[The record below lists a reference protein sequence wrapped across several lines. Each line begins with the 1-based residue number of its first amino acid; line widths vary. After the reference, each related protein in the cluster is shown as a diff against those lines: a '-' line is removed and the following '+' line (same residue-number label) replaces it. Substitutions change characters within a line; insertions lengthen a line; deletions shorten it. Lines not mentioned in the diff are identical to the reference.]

1 MITEKVVLSAA
12 HCVSKNQ
19 SGHLIGLGFHNL
31 SGYSD
36 WSEEEWRKHV
46 IKEVKEIIVHEKYD
60 KDTDVYD
67 FALFILEAP
76 ERLSRKISLVC
87 LPDIKEIGTLETKE
101 NILIGFGNSKIWFLE
116 YEKLLGRKLISVS
129 LMTPEMFDNPQT
141 LASAFMNVEF
151 HNRVIR
157 EFFEAFIGFFPGVE
171 TCIENY
177 EFVCKITSQKS
188 ENIMKNIEHKIRIS
202 GGKYENHEVKVF
214 LGQYFHI

>member
-1 MITEKVVLSAA
+1 MITEKVVISAA

-46 IKEVKEIIVHEKYD
+46 IKEVKEVIVHEKYD

-67 FALFILEAP
+67 FALFILEDP

-129 LMTPEMFDNPQT
+129 LMTPEMFDNPQ
-141 LASAFMNVEF
+141 A
-151 HNRVIR
+151 
-157 EFFEAFIGFFPGVE
+157 
-171 TCIENY
+171 
-177 EFVCKITSQKS
+177 
-188 ENIMKNIEHKIRIS
+188 
-202 GGKYENHEVKVF
+202 
-214 LGQYFHI
+214 